1 MKFKVIES
9 NDYDYD
15 AKDKN
20 FYYSWDFYNLMRK
33 VGEDPKRITFN
44 PLQAKMQY
52 WYLRWQ
58 QDRRDRIIQ
67 KVLSIIIFT
76 LVLIAIAIL
85 ILEVMGVQV

>member
-20 FYYSWDFYNLMRK
+20 FYYSWDFYNLMKK
-33 VGEDPKRITFN
+33 VGDNPKRITFN
-44 PLQAKMQY
+44 PLQNKMQY

-58 QDRRDRIIQ
+58 KDRRDRIIERMF
-67 KVLSIIIFT
+67 L
-76 LVLIAIAIL
+76 IL
-85 ILEVMGVQV
+85 IFLVILITVGVMILDGMGVAI